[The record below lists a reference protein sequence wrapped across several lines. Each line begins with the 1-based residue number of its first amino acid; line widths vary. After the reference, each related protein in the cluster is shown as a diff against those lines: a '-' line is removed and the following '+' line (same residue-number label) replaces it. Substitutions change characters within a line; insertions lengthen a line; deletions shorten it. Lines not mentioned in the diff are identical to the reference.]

1 MNAMPDSMNPNS
13 APHRPGGA
21 PAAPARPSQPD
32 AKPPTVP
39 ESLRISGF
47 GFPHVALPRRR
58 SGSVCGFRCSDL
70 PLLLLALGA
79 CACLTGCFGFLK
91 PAKATAR
98 HFVLTPLPAAEPAK
112 VTPGALA
119 VGVGQVKLPAYLFNT
134 SVAVRKGTNEVE
146 YLPSALW
153 AERLDTGFQRVLAA
167 DLAIILPTDRIHLS
181 AWQKDAVAAEVYVT
195 IEQFDVDAS
204 GRGVLVARWRI
215 LSAGGE
221 RILKTG
227 GIRLA
232 HQGQPPDSSA
242 SGAIATLSDLVAEFS
257 RQLAQALQEATSIQ
271 TAPVSR

>member
-1 MNAMPDSMNPNS
+1 MNSTFEPRTSVAGIRSHIRAS
-13 APHRPGGA
+13 AGA
-21 PAAPARPSQPD
+21 VVTRFAA
-32 AKPPTVP
+32 
-39 ESLRISGF
+39 LLF
-47 GFPHVALPRRR
+47 
-58 SGSVCGFRCSDL
+58 SVTLCAGIVGCS
-70 PLLLLALGA
+70 
-79 CACLTGCFGFLK
+79 FLQ

-98 HFVLTPLPAAEPAK
+98 HFVLTPMPATGPAAA
-112 VTPGALA
+112 AANSLA
-119 VGVGQVKLPAYLFNT
+119 VGLGQVKLPAYLFNT

-204 GRGVLVARWRI
+204 GRGALVARWHI
-215 LSAGGE
+215 LSPGGE
-221 RILKTG
+221 KILKTG
-227 GIRLA
+227 GSRLSR
-232 HQGQPPDSSA
+232 QGPPPNA
-242 SGAIATLSDLVAEFS
+242 NTSGAVATLSELVADLS